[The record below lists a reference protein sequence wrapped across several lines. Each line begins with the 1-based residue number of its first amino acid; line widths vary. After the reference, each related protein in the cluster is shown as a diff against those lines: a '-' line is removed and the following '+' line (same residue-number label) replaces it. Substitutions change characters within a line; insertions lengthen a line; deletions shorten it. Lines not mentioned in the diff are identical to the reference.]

1 MTGPTMKRI
10 GLVCHPKIAD
20 AQRLAQE
27 ATTRL
32 AELGI
37 DAWTG
42 SAWEEKD
49 LLKRVKDSDLLISL
63 GGDGT
68 LVRLARLTARA
79 AIPILGVNLGRVGF
93 LAELQPDQVIAQLPA
108 LAEGKFWLEERMML
122 RASLD
127 HGERVAGQNS
137 GAASSE
143 RGGTAPSTRGGS
155 AHSFEAINEVVVSRG
170 RLARIVRIAAHVDGQ
185 YLTTYAADGLIVAT
199 PTGSTA
205 YALAAGGPILNPE
218 LANLVVVPIAPHLT
232 VDTALVLP
240 AKAQI
245 RLVLSCEEEGTLTVD
260 GQVDHPLRNGDVVAV
275 TASEHLCRFVRLG
288 EHNYFYKTLMQKLK

>member
-1 MTGPTMKRI
+1 MKRI
-10 GLVCHPKIAD
+10 GLVCHPKIAE

-27 ATTRL
+27 TTARL

-37 DAWTG
+37 SAWTG

-49 LLKRVKDSDLLISL
+49 LLKQVKDTDLLISL

-68 LVRLARLTARA
+68 LVRLARLTCRLG
-79 AIPILGVNLGRVGF
+79 IPILGVNLGRVGF
-93 LAELQPDQVIAQLPA
+93 LAELQPDQVIDHLPA
-108 LAEGKFWLEERMML
+108 LAEGGFWLEERMML
-122 RASLD
+122 RAGL
-127 HGERVAGQNS
+127 ER
-137 GAASSE
+137 
-143 RGGTAPSTRGGS
+143 TRGK
-155 AHSFEAINEVVVSRG
+155 AHQFEAINEVVVSRG
-170 RLARIVRIAAHVDGQ
+170 RVARIVRIAAHVDGQ

-205 YALAAGGPILNPE
+205 YALAVGGPILNPQ

-232 VDTALVLP
+232 ADTALVLP
-240 AKAQI
+240 AQARV

-260 GQVDHPLRNGDVVAV
+260 GQVDHPLRNGDVVLV

>member
-1 MTGPTMKRI
+1 MKRI
-10 GLVCHPKIAD
+10 GLVCHPKIAE
-20 AQRLAQE
+20 AHRLAQA
-27 ATTRL
+27 ATERL

-37 DAWTG
+37 SAWSG
-42 SAWEEKD
+42 SAWEEKS
-49 LLKRVKDSDLLISL
+49 LLKQAKGTDLLISL

-68 LVRLARLTARA
+68 LVRLARLTAGA
-79 AIPILGVNLGRVGF
+79 GIPILAVNLGRVGF
-93 LAELQPDQVIAQLPA
+93 LAELQPDQVIECLPS
-108 LAEGKFWLEERMML
+108 LAEGRFWLEERMML
-122 RASLD
+122 RADL
-127 HGERVAGQNS
+127 EQN
-137 GAASSE
+137 
-143 RGGTAPSTRGGS
+143 GS
-155 AHSFEAINEVVVSRG
+155 AAHGFEAINEVVVSRG

-205 YALAAGGPILNPE
+205 YALAAGGPILNPQ

-240 AKAQI
+240 ATAQV

-260 GQVDHPLRNGDVVAV
+260 GQVDHSLRNGDAVVV

-288 EHNYFYKTLMQKLK
+288 ERNYFYKTLMQKLK